1 MPLYR
6 VPVSRNPKVYFCF
19 GFSENVDIRFS
30 NIMLEC
36 LVRLAGGD
44 PWKIV
49 WRNVLLTLS
58 AARPLKLKLKE
69 PKGGNGF
76 YQITG
81 LRRV

>member
-6 VPVSRNPKVYFCF
+6 VHVSRNPKVYFCF
-19 GFSENVDIRFS
+19 GFSENVDIRVQQH
-30 NIMLEC
+30 N
-36 LVRLAGGD
+36 AGMSRSTRGRG

-58 AARPLKLKLKE
+58 AARALKLKLKE
-69 PKGGNGF
+69 PKEGNGF